1 MIKRVKR
8 EIEIKKG
15 IHIMSFLTCFFLTS
29 TSVLIHSV
37 LSQERKE
44 KETLDEKVTHFL
56 ENNRGKWRDWNVP
69 EVDGKVL
76 YDLILK
82 KNYKKALE
90 IGTSTGH
97 SAIWIAWAL
106 SKTGGKLITIEID
119 EDRYKA
125 ALANF
130 KEAGLSD
137 YIDARLGDAHEL
149 VKELEGPFDFVF
161 CDADKEW
168 YKNYFIALAPKLAAG
183 GCFTAHNVSHRYWS
197 GIGAFLDYLAGLPD
211 FVTTINRSSSEGIS
225 ITCQNVRD

>member
-1 MIKRVKR
+1 MMKIFN
-8 EIEIKKG
+8 ELCIKKG
-15 IHIMSFLTCFFLTS
+15 FHIMLFLTCFFPPS
-29 TSVLIHSV
+29 SVLVHSA
-37 LSQERKE
+37 LSQERMGPNE
-44 KETLDEKVTHFL
+44 LDEKVTHFL
-56 ENNRGKWRDWNVP
+56 EYHRGKWRDSNVP

-82 KNYKKALE
+82 NSYKKALE

-97 SAIWIAWAL
+97 SAIWMAWAL

-130 KEAGLSD
+130 EEAGLSD

-149 VKELEGPFDFVF
+149 VKDLEGTFDFVF

-168 YKNYFIALAPKLAAG
+168 YKNYFIALAPKLEAG
-183 GCFTAHNVSHRYWS
+183 GCFTAHNVSHRFWS
-197 GIGAFLDYLAGLPD
+197 GIGVFLDYLEGLPE
-211 FVTTINRSSSEGIS
+211 FETRIERSSSEGIS
-225 ITCQNVRD
+225 ISCKKVRD